1 MRLAIKNQ
9 YTSNQKTQK
18 TMPSTLSAVAVP
30 TFNTNTSKASSM
42 TPIGLRGWRK
52 TILGGTSTKHPGI
65 RTADIDR
72 PGGAIYLGA
81 DASLC
86 LTTTQGGIV
95 VQTHKH
101 NYEAEAKCAYDTS
114 NNRYVGA
121 NPVALVKKTAS
132 TILQPNYYVSTEAY
146 HKARAIDP
154 EQHRSF
160 VKVAGQDYSTAP
172 STSATS
178 GSQVYRMTSSYSS
191 EKGCAKNNLTTFK
204 PSNRAFQKNNAVISS
219 ARTARLQHNTLTREN
234 KMFRNVHGLTLHS
247 NYIPGATPPYTIKSI
262 TELNCNVA
270 NMALTKIRYANRS
283 LFTKDVG
290 CFKTCVCP

>member
-18 TMPSTLSAVAVP
+18 TMPTTVSAVPVP
-30 TFNTNTSKASSM
+30 TFNTNISKASLM
-42 TPIGLRGWRK
+42 APIGLRGWRK
-52 TILGGTSTKHPGI
+52 TTFGGSSAKHPGI
-65 RTADIDR
+65 RTADIER

-86 LTTTQGGIV
+86 LTTTQGGIRV
-95 VQTHKH
+95 ETHKY
-101 NYEAEAKCAYDTS
+101 NYEAETKCTYDAS

-132 TILQPNYYVSTEAY
+132 TILRPDYYVSTDAY

-154 EQHRSF
+154 EQHQSF
-160 VKVAGQDYSTAP
+160 VKVPGQDYSIAP

-178 GSQVYRMTSSYSS
+178 GSQVFRMTSSYSS
-191 EKGCAKNNLTTFK
+191 DKGCAKNNLTTFK
-204 PSNRAFQKNNAVISS
+204 PSNRPFQKNNAVISS

-234 KMFRNVHGLTLHS
+234 KMFRNVYGLTLHS
-247 NYIPGATPPYTIKSI
+247 NYIPGATPPHTIKSI
-262 TELNCNVA
+262 TELKCNVA